1 MNSFP
6 QYIVKLW
13 ESSEKGCWTDSQ
25 FTNQSWLLVAFLIL
39 MYCSY
44 QIMCMALFN
53 RYPIIQSK
61 SQVEAQE
68 TQEADYAGGP
78 CSDVEERWRQ
88 FSFHEAGA
96 GIVIYFLDGD
106 RWAVRAVGG
115 AAGGVTGSCPGTRGR
130 SPARTS
136 PSTPS
141 PGGYWPKGWLKCK
154 PVSHCHRQLGYWS
167 RSPAAFFLS
176 TCLAPSSQTK
186 SPHKFPNGFG
196 SYLHYLRRSHNWS
209 HCMNA

>member
-1 MNSFP
+1 
-6 QYIVKLW
+6 
-13 ESSEKGCWTDSQ
+13 
-25 FTNQSWLLVAFLIL
+25 

-68 TQEADYAGGP
+68 PQKADYAAGP

-106 RWAVRAVGG
+106 RWA
-115 AAGGVTGSCPGTRGR
+115 GR
-130 SPARTS
+130 SGQWAGQRA
-136 PSTPS
+136 
-141 PGGYWPKGWLKCK
+141 G
-154 PVSHCHRQLGYWS
+154 
-167 RSPAAFFLS
+167 
-176 TCLAPSSQTK
+176 
-186 SPHKFPNGFG
+186 
-196 SYLHYLRRSHNWS
+196 
-209 HCMNA
+209 

>member
-53 RYPIIQSK
+53 KYPIIQSK

-106 RWAVRAVGG
+106 RWAVRAAGG

-154 PVSHCHRQLGYWS
+154 PVSHWLPPSIGLLVQKS
-167 RSPAAFFLS
+167 SSPLPVDMSSPLLS
-176 TCLAPSSQTK
+176 
-186 SPHKFPNGFG
+186 N
-196 SYLHYLRRSHNWS
+196 
-209 HCMNA
+209 